1 MSLSF
6 LPEDMNWTCRPC
18 GTRLKPGK
26 AELTYLGGSFQVELR
41 LVDRKSVV

>member
-18 GTRLKPGK
+18 GTRLKPGR
-26 AELTYLGGSFQVELR
+26 AADRRVELTWDQ
-41 LVDRKSVV
+41 